1 MAAPAESMC
10 QALWGGGGLGSAPR
24 RSVDRSRGGCRRA
37 QCPAVNLRGIAC
49 YGGTVTP
56 RRMALF
62 LCLASVLTAP
72 VAWSQ
77 PQASPPTTAWPT
89 FAVPPQLPAT
99 APSPTP
105 STVPSAGLTPAP
117 APSSPAPE
125 ALPRRRPSLLRER
138 LRLLDA
144 GIVPI
149 ADRSR
154 DARITDGVIQLA
166 VGAAFVTLGL
176 VLPSDTPG
184 IDTYQYL
191 SFFQGGY
198 AVAGGLT
205 QLLWTP
211 ARERL
216 SRAYAAMPRS
226 TPAERR
232 ARVRFGEESLEEM
245 AADGRRR
252 RILVPLVSSLVQLGT
267 LGILYREQIF
277 NGAPMPEPSAINYLM
292 IGLTGVTVAT
302 TLLGMLSTS
311 PEEQLRDRY
320 RSEVE
325 MLRQYHETPAE

>member
-1 MAAPAESMC
+1 
-10 QALWGGGGLGSAPR
+10 
-24 RSVDRSRGGCRRA
+24 
-37 QCPAVNLRGIAC
+37 
-49 YGGTVTP
+49 
-56 RRMALF
+56 
-62 LCLASVLTAP
+62 
-72 VAWSQ
+72 
-77 PQASPPTTAWPT
+77 
-89 FAVPPQLPAT
+89 
-99 APSPTP
+99 
-105 STVPSAGLTPAP
+105 
-117 APSSPAPE
+117 
-125 ALPRRRPSLLRER
+125 
-138 LRLLDA
+138 LLDA